1 MALFPFNRPIKALL
15 WAWLLLVPGLPVAA
29 PQQLDRIV
37 AIVNDDVVTA
47 TELVSRMRFVERQL
61 ESSGMASPP
70 RDVIINQVMERL
82 VLDSLQMQMGRRA
95 GVRISE
101 EEVTR
106 AIEAIAGQNGLDIEG
121 FQALL
126 ARDGMT
132 YREFREQIRQEM
144 IIARVQQNRVN
155 DRIYISPQELENF
168 LASPVGR
175 AATEDEFR
183 VGHIL
188 LAVASD
194 ATAEAMA
201 EAEARA
207 QALVASL
214 RDGEDFSQAAV
225 ANSAGQRA
233 LEGGDLGW
241 RKPGQ
246 LPSLFA
252 EDVLKADLG
261 EVLNPIRSASG
272 FHIVKIL
279 DKRGASQQRVQ
290 QTQARH
296 ILIRPTEIRSDDEAE
311 MIIRDLHE
319 RLLAGEDFA
328 QVARDFSDDPG
339 SALSGGDLGWSMP
352 GQMVPAFEAVMD
364 ASEIGAL
371 SEPFRSQFGWHIL
384 EVLERRE
391 QDMSEEVKRRQAMRI
406 LRDRRFDEELE
417 AWLTEIREEAYVEL
431 KI

>member
-1 MALFPFNRPIKALL
+1 
-15 WAWLLLVPGLPVAA
+15 
-29 PQQLDRIV
+29 
-37 AIVNDDVVTA
+37 
-47 TELVSRMRFVERQL
+47 
-61 ESSGMASPP
+61 
-70 RDVIINQVMERL
+70 
-82 VLDSLQMQMGRRA
+82 
-95 GVRISE
+95 
-101 EEVTR
+101 
-106 AIEAIAGQNGLDIEG
+106 
-121 FQALL
+121 
-126 ARDGMT
+126 
-132 YREFREQIRQEM
+132 
-144 IIARVQQNRVN
+144 
-155 DRIYISPQELENF
+155 
-168 LASPVGR
+168 
-175 AATEDEFR
+175 
-183 VGHIL
+183 
-188 LAVASD
+188 
-194 ATAEAMA
+194 
-201 EAEARA
+201 
-207 QALVASL
+207 
-214 RDGEDFSQAAV
+214 
-225 ANSAGQRA
+225 
-233 LEGGDLGW
+233 LGW

-252 EDVLKADLG
+252 EEVLKADLG

-296 ILIRPTEIRSDDEAE
+296 ILIRPTEIRGDDEAE
-311 MIIRDLHE
+311 MIIRDLHQ

>member
-1 MALFPFNRPIKALL
+1 M
-15 WAWLLLVPGLPVAA
+15 
-29 PQQLDRIV
+29 
-37 AIVNDDVVTA
+37 
-47 TELVSRMRFVERQL
+47 
-61 ESSGMASPP
+61 
-70 RDVIINQVMERL
+70 
-82 VLDSLQMQMGRRA
+82 
-95 GVRISE
+95 
-101 EEVTR
+101 
-106 AIEAIAGQNGLDIEG
+106 
-121 FQALL
+121 
-126 ARDGMT
+126 
-132 YREFREQIRQEM
+132 
-144 IIARVQQNRVN
+144 
-155 DRIYISPQELENF
+155 
-168 LASPVGR
+168 
-175 AATEDEFR
+175 
-183 VGHIL
+183 GHIL

-201 EAEARA
+201 EAETRA

-214 RDGEDFSQAAV
+214 REGEDFSQAAV

-279 DKRGASQQRVQ
+279 DQRGASQQRVQ

-311 MIIRDLHE
+311 MIIRDLHQ

-339 SALSGGDLGWSMP
+339 SALGGDLLSMP

-364 ASEIGAL
+364 ASDIGAL
-371 SEPFRSQFGWHIL
+371 SSLSEASLAGTFSRCWIVGSRIC
-384 EVLERRE
+384 RR
-391 QDMSEEVKRRQAMRI
+391 R
-406 LRDRRFDEELE
+406 
-417 AWLTEIREEAYVEL
+417 
-431 KI
+431 

>member
-1 MALFPFNRPIKALL
+1 M
-15 WAWLLLVPGLPVAA
+15 
-29 PQQLDRIV
+29 
-37 AIVNDDVVTA
+37 
-47 TELVSRMRFVERQL
+47 
-61 ESSGMASPP
+61 
-70 RDVIINQVMERL
+70 
-82 VLDSLQMQMGRRA
+82 
-95 GVRISE
+95 
-101 EEVTR
+101 
-106 AIEAIAGQNGLDIEG
+106 
-121 FQALL
+121 
-126 ARDGMT
+126 
-132 YREFREQIRQEM
+132 
-144 IIARVQQNRVN
+144 
-155 DRIYISPQELENF
+155 
-168 LASPVGR
+168 
-175 AATEDEFR
+175 
-183 VGHIL
+183 
-188 LAVASD
+188 
-194 ATAEAMA
+194 
-201 EAEARA
+201 
-207 QALVASL
+207 
-214 RDGEDFSQAAV
+214 
-225 ANSAGQRA
+225 
-233 LEGGDLGW
+233 GW

-311 MIIRDLHE
+311 MIIRDLHQ

-364 ASEIGAL
+364 ASEIGVL

>member
-1 MALFPFNRPIKALL
+1 
-15 WAWLLLVPGLPVAA
+15 
-29 PQQLDRIV
+29 
-37 AIVNDDVVTA
+37 
-47 TELVSRMRFVERQL
+47 
-61 ESSGMASPP
+61 
-70 RDVIINQVMERL
+70 
-82 VLDSLQMQMGRRA
+82 
-95 GVRISE
+95 
-101 EEVTR
+101 
-106 AIEAIAGQNGLDIEG
+106 
-121 FQALL
+121 
-126 ARDGMT
+126 
-132 YREFREQIRQEM
+132 M

-214 RDGEDFSQAAV
+214 RDGEDFAQAAV

-261 EVLNPIRSASG
+261 EVLDPIRSASG

-311 MIIRDLHE
+311 MIIRDLHQ

-384 EVLERRE
+384 EVLDRRE

>member
-1 MALFPFNRPIKALL
+1 
-15 WAWLLLVPGLPVAA
+15 
-29 PQQLDRIV
+29 
-37 AIVNDDVVTA
+37 
-47 TELVSRMRFVERQL
+47 MRFVERRL
-61 ESSGMASPP
+61 GRHGGAAA
-70 RDVIINQVMERL
+70 DVIINQVMERL

-95 GVRISE
+95 GVL
-101 EEVTR
+101 V
-106 AIEAIAGQNGLDIEG
+106 IAGQNGLDIEG
-121 FQALL
+121 FQAVL
-126 ARDGMT
+126 AQDGMT
-132 YREFREQIRQEM
+132 YREFRGQIRQEM

-214 RDGEDFSQAAV
+214 REGEDFSQAAV

-279 DKRGASQQRVQ
+279 DQRGASQQRVQ

-311 MIIRDLHE
+311 MIIRDLHQ

-364 ASEIGAL
+364 ASILAPCQAPKPVWLARSRGAG
-371 SEPFRSQFGWHIL
+371 SSGAGY
-384 EVLERRE
+384 VGG
-391 QDMSEEVKRRQAMRI
+391 VKLGRLCAFFASI
-406 LRDRRFDEELE
+406 ALTKAPAWLRRF
-417 AWLTEIREEAYVEL
+417 AKKPTWS
-431 KI
+431 